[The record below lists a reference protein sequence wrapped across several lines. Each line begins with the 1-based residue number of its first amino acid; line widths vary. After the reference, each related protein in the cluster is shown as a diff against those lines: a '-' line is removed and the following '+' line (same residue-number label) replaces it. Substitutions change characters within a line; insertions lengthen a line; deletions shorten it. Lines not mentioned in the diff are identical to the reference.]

1 SNSYSDVFSTYQFT
15 RNCFFLH
22 SELQKKLHGEKAFH
36 TTYYRTKILS
46 TTVAKEPILR
56 QSKKPTV
63 VGFLRYKVLS

>member
-1 SNSYSDVFSTYQFT
+1 LISLLGIAFFCTLNYKKSCMERKLSTQLIIEPLFID
-15 RNCFFLH
+15 
-22 SELQKKLHGEKAFH
+22 Q
-36 TTYYRTKILS
+36 KILS